1 MQTAMKINIDEM
13 RLYFID
19 GKKSFIEYRKT
30 WIKDYFKIFNSQLIQ
45 VFYYLLSQLL
55 IYLIKSLALS
65 SLFQ

>member
-30 WIKDYFKIFNSQLIQ
+30 
-45 VFYYLLSQLL
+45 
-55 IYLIKSLALS
+55 
-65 SLFQ
+65 